1 MCIASI
7 PALLSLDKMRL
18 LYARKGIP
26 RAKSHRWLCFSP
38 AACALDFV
46 RSSSA
51 KSMTGKIT
59 HLVQSTEGRCL
70 KRMENMAIAHW
81 KGERKEG
88 ETRLDYAT
96 VGIEISNLSV
106 PGGRLGKAT
115 RHGER
120 VLTSRCTLP
129 SFYPLT
135 GTPRVV
141 GVDRA

>member
-1 MCIASI
+1 MGYLIASLLWMLPNPSPLAQGRPLVYRAYLFIGPHFNSKIESSFGCYLLICKSLFSLNMCIASI

-59 HLVQSTEGRCL
+59 HLVQSTE
-70 KRMENMAIAHW
+70 
-81 KGERKEG
+81 
-88 ETRLDYAT
+88 
-96 VGIEISNLSV
+96 
-106 PGGRLGKAT
+106 
-115 RHGER
+115 
-120 VLTSRCTLP
+120 VLE
-129 SFYPLT
+129 
-135 GTPRVV
+135 
-141 GVDRA
+141 